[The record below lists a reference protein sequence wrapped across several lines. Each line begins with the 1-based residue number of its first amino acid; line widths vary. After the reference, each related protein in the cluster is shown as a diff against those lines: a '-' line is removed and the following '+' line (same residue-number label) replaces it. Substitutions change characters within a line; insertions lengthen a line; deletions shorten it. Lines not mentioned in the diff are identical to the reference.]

1 MKGECKLIHN
11 MNFGFSQKYGTL
23 VTDTS
28 NSIDSAIFK
37 NATRCPTYDTVL
49 NWTIV
54 YYNISTILG

>member
-1 MKGECKLIHN
+1 MKGECKLIHD
-11 MNFGFSQKYGTL
+11 MNFGFSQKYGKL

-28 NSIDSAIFK
+28 KSIDSAIFK